1 MLERKH
7 VLLLCAAM
15 ISCSRPKSNA
25 SFPSI
30 EEEFVYTTLAFSP
43 VNATAQGLHKY
54 KGVDLDT
61 QIDDYSRQSIDRQR
75 NFYSDFQKR
84 LKDVDAGG
92 LSAED
97 RADLKIVREQ
107 ISLAFI
113 ALDIERNWARNPTVY
128 VETVGNA
135 LFNPYVLNYAP
146 KPERIRHIIARMNK
160 IPAFLDA
167 PKRFLFNS
175 PSVWIKVARE
185 ENEGN
190 VGLIDKV
197 IRPEVPADLKS
208 EYDHAAGAALDAL
221 RGFDRFLT
229 DELPKRSR
237 GEPAWRLGEDRYNT
251 KFKFALGTDK
261 TPGEVLAA
269 AESDLKTVRSRMLE
283 LATPLHAKMY
293 PDRKEHSGESGAA
306 RENRIV
312 SEVLSRIADR
322 HSTPAS
328 YIGDARA
335 DLAEA
340 ENFVRHKHLLTLPTR
355 GNLQVI
361 ETPEFL
367 RGIYS
372 VGGFNPAPALEP
384 RLGAFYWVTPIPKD
398 WPKERVE
405 SKLREY
411 NFFKL
416 KLLTIHEAMPGH
428 YVQGEFANDV
438 QPEIRRILRTVYGN
452 TPYVEGWAQFAT
464 QTMLDQGFL
473 DNSPELRLT
482 FRKEE
487 LRVLANAIIDIRLQT
502 GKMTDQEAIDLMEK
516 QTFQEREEAVGKLQ
530 RAQLSSC
537 QLPSYFAG
545 WRDWVAVR
553 DKYKKAKGAAFN
565 VLEFNDAALKE
576 GAVPLPVLARLLK
589 VE

>member
-1 MLERKH
+1 
-7 VLLLCAAM
+7 
-15 ISCSRPKSNA
+15 
-25 SFPSI
+25 
-30 EEEFVYTTLAFSP
+30 
-43 VNATAQGLHKY
+43 
-54 KGVDLDT
+54 
-61 QIDDYSRQSIDRQR
+61 
-75 NFYSDFQKR
+75 
-84 LKDVDAGG
+84 
-92 LSAED
+92 
-97 RADLKIVREQ
+97 
-107 ISLAFI
+107 
-113 ALDIERNWARNPTVY
+113 PTVY

-160 IPAFLDA
+160 IPAFLDP

-175 PSVWIKVARE
+175 PPVWIKVGRE
-185 ENEGN
+185 ENQGN
-190 VGLIDKV
+190 INLIDKV
-197 IRPEVPADLKS
+197 IRREVPAELKS
-208 EYDHAAGAALDAL
+208 EYDTAAGLALDSL
-221 RGFDRFLT
+221 RGFDRFLA
-229 DELPKRSR
+229 DELPKRSG
-237 GEPAWRLGEDRYNT
+237 GEPSWRLGEDHYNT

-261 TPGEVLAA
+261 TPSEVLAA
-269 AESDLKTVRSRMLE
+269 AESDLKRVRSRMFE
-283 LATPLHAKMY
+283 IAAPLHAKMF
-293 PDRKEHSGESGAA
+293 PDRKDKSGISGID
-306 RENRIV
+306 RENRVI

-322 HSTPAS
+322 HATPAS
-328 YIGDARA
+328 YIGDAKA

-340 ENFVRHKHLLTLPTR
+340 ENFVRDKHLLTLPTR

-384 RLGAFYWVTPIPKD
+384 QLGAFYWVTPIPKN
-398 WPKERVE
+398 WPNKRAE

-438 QPEIRRILRTVYGN
+438 QPKIRRILRTVYGN

-464 QTMLDQGFL
+464 QTTLDQGFL

-482 FRKEE
+482 FEKEE

-537 QLPSYFAG
+537 QLPSYLVG

-553 DKYKKAKGAAFN
+553 DKYRKAKGAAFN
-565 VLEFNDAALKE
+565 VLEFNDAALRE